1 AERHLRRLPPTNR
14 TERAAA
20 LELMV
25 RACLEQDRFDEA
37 AEAVSELRAIASEA
51 RTGPLRALASLAAGL
66 VAARSGDPKAARAH
80 LEDAV
85 DLFKESGAPF
95 ETGRARVELARV
107 IGVLGRPEAAA
118 DEARRAIDDL
128 TPLSA
133 SLELG
138 RASAVLDALT
148 ASPATLPQ
156 AED

>member
-25 RACLEQDRFDEA
+25 RACVEQDRFDEA
-37 AEAVSELRAIASEA
+37 AQVVSELRAIASQA

-66 VAARSGDPKAARAH
+66 VAARSGDPKTARAH

-107 IGVLGRPEAAA
+107 MGALGRRDAAI
-118 DEARRAIDDL
+118 DEAQRAIDDL
-128 TPLSA
+128 TPLGA
-133 SLELG
+133 ALELT
-138 RASAVLDALT
+138 RAEAVLNT
-148 ASPATLPQ
+148 I
-156 AED
+156 